1 METEKFQ
8 KELRETAEN
17 IKSIVDLKLEL
28 FTLIAVEKIS
38 KAFTNFLALLIS
50 AIFAI
55 IFLTLLSLVFVSW
68 YKTNIGSEAEGY
80 FIAAGFF
87 VILAVIVYL
96 LKNVLFLN
104 PMIRGFAEAAFEK
117 EENFLNSE
125 KSGKESHEKN

>member
-8 KELRETAEN
+8 KELHETAES
-17 IKSIVDLKLEL
+17 IKSLVDLKLEL

-68 YKTNIGSEAEGY
+68 YETNVGGRADGY

-87 VILAVIVYL
+87 VFLAVCVYF

-104 PMIRGFAEAAFEK
+104 PMIRGFAEAAFEN
-117 EENFLNSE
+117 EDNFFSSE
-125 KSGKESHEKN
+125 KSGKENNEKD